1 MKLTCSFTG
10 ADVTLLTPKRSV
22 LMAHNRLPSFFVA
35 ALSLVF
41 LPDVA
46 MAVEVAHFKLKESSA
61 LAIYHEATGCVTT
74 DVFVFASSSA
84 THKDGS
90 VPTRLASVVIT
101 RVDTCQ
107 GETKMAATGDAE
119 VIDFQV
125 DPNLQ
130 TATLHAVIPV
140 YDFEEDRFF
149 DALVDL
155 SWTSIGEPVVDATT
169 NVIQDPAFT
178 IRTQFQGKLRPAQAT
193 GSVREGATNFTPL
206 PWPEG
211 LIQSVK
217 LGEVTITRA
226 E

>member
-1 MKLTCSFTG
+1 
-10 ADVTLLTPKRSV
+10 
-22 LMAHNRLPSFFVA
+22 MARNRIPSFFVV

-46 MAVEVAHFKLKESSA
+46 LAVEIDHFKLKESSA

-90 VPTRLASVVIT
+90 ASTRLAGVIIT
-101 RVDTCQ
+101 RYDTCQ
-107 GETKMAATGDAE
+107 DETKMAAVGDAE
-119 VIDFQV
+119 LVDFQV

-130 TATLHAVIPV
+130 TATLHAVIPA

-155 SWTSIGEPVVDATT
+155 SWTSTGEPIVDATT
-169 NVIQDPAFT
+169 NVIQDPPFT
-178 IRTQFQGKLRPAQAT
+178 IRTQFQGKFRPAQAT

-206 PWPEG
+206 PWTEG
-211 LIQSVK
+211 QIQSVK